1 MKAMLCTGYGS
12 PEVLQFSEASKPT
25 PKANELL
32 IRVQAASVTPSDCA
46 FRKGDPFI
54 IKLMYGLR
62 KPKFAI
68 LGVEFA
74 GTVEAIGPAVQRF
87 KVGDQVFGMSPNT
100 FGSYGEYLCLP
111 EDKPIAKQPSNV
123 SDAEAVAICDG
134 ATTALIFLRDIAKL
148 QAGQHILINGASGAV
163 GIYAVQLAK
172 YYGATVTAVCSAT
185 NHKLVTHYGADHV
198 IDYTSSDFTQS
209 QQRYDVVFDAIGK
222 SSYRRCKRLLTANGS
237 YLMTVPSLGIMLNMA
252 WTSLG
257 KGKKAKF
264 AATGLNQNPANLNF
278 LAELIAAGKLKAVI
292 DRRYR
297 LADLAEAHRYV
308 ETGRKKGNVVIE
320 I

>member
-1 MKAMLCTGYGS
+1 MKAILCTGYGS
-12 PEVLQFSEASKPT
+12 PDVLQFGEASKPT

-32 IRVQAASVTPSDCA
+32 IKVQAASVTPSDCA
-46 FRKGDPFI
+46 FRKGDPFVV
-54 IKLMYGLR
+54 KLMYGLR

-87 KVGDQVFGMSPNT
+87 KVGDQVFGMSPKT
-100 FGSYGEYLCLP
+100 FGSYGEYLCLA
-111 EDKPIAKQPSNV
+111 EDQPIAKQPSNV
-123 SDAEAVAICDG
+123 SAAEAVAICDG

-172 YYGATVTAVCSAT
+172 YYGATVTAVCSAA
-185 NHKLVTHYGADHV
+185 NHELVKHYGADHV

-209 QQRYDVVFDAIGK
+209 QQRYAVVFDAIGK
-222 SSYRRCKRLLTANGS
+222 SAYGRCKRLLTANGI
-237 YLMTVPSLGIMLNMA
+237 YLMTVPTLGIMLNMA

-264 AATGLNQNPANLNF
+264 AATGLNQKPANLNF
-278 LAELIAAGKLKAVI
+278 LAELIAAGTLKAVI
-292 DRRYR
+292 DRRYC

>member
-12 PEVLQFSEASKPT
+12 PDVLQFGEASKPA

-32 IRVQAASVTPSDCA
+32 IRVQAACVTPSDCA
-46 FRKGDPFI
+46 FRKGDPFVV
-54 IKLMYGLR
+54 KLMYGLR
-62 KPKFAI
+62 RPKFQI

-87 KVGDQVFGMSPNT
+87 KVGDQVFGMSPDS
-100 FGSYGEYLCLP
+100 FGSYGEYLCLA

-123 SDAEAVAICDG
+123 SAAEAVAICDG
-134 ATTALIFLRDIAKL
+134 ASTSLLFLRDAAKL
-148 QAGQHILINGASGAV
+148 QAGQQILINGASGAV

-172 YYGATVTAVCSAT
+172 YYGATVTAVCSAA
-185 NHKLVTHYGADHV
+185 NHELVKHYGADYV

-222 SSYRRCKRLLTANGS
+222 SSYGRCKQLLTPNGI
-237 YLMTVPSLGIMLNMA
+237 YLMTVPTLGIMLNML
-252 WTSLG
+252 WTSFG
-257 KGKKAKF
+257 NGKKAKF
-264 AATGLNQNPANLNF
+264 AATGLNQKPSNIEF
-278 LAELIAAGKLKAVI
+278 LAELIGAGQLKAVI
-292 DRRYR
+292 DRRYH
-297 LADLAEAHRYV
+297 LADLVEAHRYV

-320 I
+320 V